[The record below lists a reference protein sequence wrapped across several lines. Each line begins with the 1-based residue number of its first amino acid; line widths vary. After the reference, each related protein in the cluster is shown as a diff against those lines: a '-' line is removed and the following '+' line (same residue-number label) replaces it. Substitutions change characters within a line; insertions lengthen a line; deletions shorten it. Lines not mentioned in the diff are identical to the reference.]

1 MKILYLFRSLAVW
14 GGIERILVDKM
25 NWLASKEDIDVYM
38 LTTDQGVHPIPYQVC
53 NNVHI
58 EDLGISFHRRYQFGY
73 LKRIVISYQMRH
85 KYKKSLSDRINR
97 IQPDVIVC
105 TTADQIDI
113 ITAVKGRIPLV
124 VESHSI
130 CSRTIEQGKYAF
142 LRKYRRFNFLKTL
155 SKTDCVVALTEGDAE
170 EWRHFHHNVV
180 VIPNMLH
187 PCKVEPS
194 SLTSKRV
201 IWVGRFDYQ
210 KRAEV
215 AIGIWKQVVDR
226 YLDWFL
232 DIYGEGEYES
242 EIALMASSTRNVFLH
257 KPTSHIFDCYSNSSI
272 LISTSLFE
280 PFGLVIAE
288 AMSCGLPVVAFDCP
302 YGPAAIINEGVNGF
316 LIPSDNMHFFADK
329 LSLLMEDT
337 SLKKRMGQAALDS
350 SDRFNADLVM
360 PQWLALFDELSKKHR

>member
-25 NWLASKEDIDVYM
+25 NWLASKGGVEVYM
-38 LTTDQGVHPIPYQVC
+38 LTTDQGDHFIPYQVG
-53 NNVHI
+53 NKVHI
-58 EDLGISFHRRYQFGY
+58 EDLGINFHRKYQFGY
-73 LKRIVISYQMRH
+73 LKRMGISYHMRH
-85 KYKKSLSDRINR
+85 KYKQSLSDRINR
-97 IQPDVIVC
+97 IQPDIIVC
-105 TTADQIDI
+105 TTSDQIDI
-113 ITAVKGRIPLV
+113 ITDVKGRIPLV

-130 CSRTIEQGKYAF
+130 CNRTIEQGKYAL
-142 LRKYRRFNFLKTL
+142 LRYFRRFKFLSSL
-155 SKTDCVVALTEGDAE
+155 SKVDCVVALSEGDAE
-170 EWRHFHHNVV
+170 EWRYFHHNVI

-215 AIGIWKQVVDR
+215 AIDIWKQVADKFP
-226 YLDWFL
+226 DWCL
-232 DIYGEGEYES
+232 DIYGDGEYES
-242 EIALMASSTRNVFLH
+242 EVTIMASSTWNVFIH
-257 KPTSHIFDCYSNSSI
+257 KPTSRIFNCYSNSSI

-302 YGPAAIINEGVNGF
+302 YGPAAIISEGVNGF
-316 LIPSDNMHFFADK
+316 LIPFDNMQCFAEK
-329 LSLLMEDT
+329 LSLLIEDT
-337 SLKKRMGQAALDS
+337 SLRKQMGQAALDS
-350 SDRFNADLVM
+350 SGRFNADLVM
-360 PQWLALFDELSKKHR
+360 PQWMALFEELTKKHN

>member
-14 GGIERILVDKM
+14 GGVERILVEKM
-25 NWLASKEDIDVYM
+25 NLLASRSGIEVYM
-38 LTTDQGVHPIPYQVC
+38 LTTDQGDHLIPYQVS
-53 NNVHI
+53 NKVHI
-58 EDLGISFHRRYQFGY
+58 EDLGISFHRKYQFGY
-73 LKRIVISYQMRH
+73 LKRIIISYQMRH
-85 KYKKSLSDRINR
+85 KYKRSLSDRINR

-113 ITAVKGRIPLV
+113 ISAVKGRIPLV

-130 CSRTIEQGKYAF
+130 CSRTIEQGKNAV
-142 LRKYRRFNFLKTL
+142 LRKYRRFRFLESL

-194 SLTSKRV
+194 PLTSKRV

-215 AIGIWKQVVDR
+215 AIDVWKQVVIK
-226 YLDWFL
+226 YPDWSL

-242 EIALMASSTRNVFLH
+242 EIALMTSSTRNVFLH

-302 YGPAAIINEGVNGF
+302 YGPAAIISEGVNGF

-329 LSLLMEDT
+329 LSLLIEDT
-337 SLKKRMGQAALDS
+337 LLREHMGQAALDS

-360 PQWLALFDELSKKHR
+360 PQWLVQFDKLSKKHR

>member
-25 NWLASKEDIDVYM
+25 NWLASKGGVEVYM
-38 LTTDQGVHPIPYQVC
+38 LTTDQGDHFIPYQVG
-53 NNVHI
+53 NKVHI
-58 EDLGISFHRRYQFGY
+58 EDLGINFHRKYQFGY
-73 LKRIVISYQMRH
+73 LKRMGISYHMRH
-85 KYKKSLSDRINR
+85 KYKQSLSDRINR
-97 IQPDVIVC
+97 IQPDIIVC
-105 TTADQIDI
+105 TTSDQIDI
-113 ITAVKGRIPLV
+113 ITDVKGRIPLV

-130 CSRTIEQGKYAF
+130 CNRTIEQGKYAL
-142 LRKYRRFNFLKTL
+142 LRYFRRFKFLSSL
-155 SKTDCVVALTEGDAE
+155 SKVDCVVALSEGDVE
-170 EWRHFHHNVV
+170 EWRNFHHNVI

-194 SLTSKRV
+194 PLTSKRV

-215 AIGIWKQVVDR
+215 AIGIWKHVVNR
-226 YLDWFL
+226 YPDWSL

-242 EIALMASSTRNVFLH
+242 EIALMTSSTRNVFLH

-302 YGPAAIINEGVNGF
+302 YGPAAIISEDVNGF
-316 LIPSDNMHFFADK
+316 LIPFDNMQCFAEK
-329 LSLLMEDT
+329 LSLLIED
-337 SLKKRMGQAALDS
+337 SPLRKQMGLAALLS
-350 SDRFNADLVM
+350 SDRFTSDQIMLK
-360 PQWLALFDELSKKHR
+360 WLALFDDLSKKYK

>member
-25 NWLASKEDIDVYM
+25 NWLASKGGVEVYM
-38 LTTDQGVHPIPYQVC
+38 LTTDQGDHFIPYQVG
-53 NNVHI
+53 NKVHI
-58 EDLGISFHRRYQFGY
+58 EDLGINFHRKYQFGY
-73 LKRIVISYQMRH
+73 LKRMGISYHMRH
-85 KYKKSLSDRINR
+85 KYKQSLSDRINR
-97 IQPDVIVC
+97 IQPDIIVC
-105 TTADQIDI
+105 TTSDQIDI
-113 ITAVKGRIPLV
+113 ITDVKGRIPLV

-130 CSRTIEQGKYAF
+130 CNRTIEQGKYAL
-142 LRKYRRFNFLKTL
+142 LRYFRRFKFLSSL
-155 SKTDCVVALTEGDAE
+155 SKVDCVVALSEGDAE
-170 EWRHFHHNVV
+170 EWRYFHHNVI

-215 AIGIWKQVVDR
+215 AIDIWKQVADKFP
-226 YLDWFL
+226 DWCL
-232 DIYGEGEYES
+232 DIYGDGEYES
-242 EIALMASSTRNVFLH
+242 EVTIMASSTRNVFIH
-257 KPTSHIFDCYSNSSI
+257 KPTSRIFNCYSNSSI

-302 YGPAAIINEGVNGF
+302 YGPAAIISEGVNGF
-316 LIPSDNMHFFADK
+316 LIPFDNMQCFAEK
-329 LSLLMEDT
+329 LSLLIEDT
-337 SLKKRMGQAALDS
+337 SLRKQMGQAALDS
-350 SDRFNADLVM
+350 SGRFNADLVM
-360 PQWLALFDELSKKHR
+360 PQWMALFEELTKKHN

>member
-1 MKILYLFRSLAVW
+1 MKVLFIFRSLAVW

-25 NWLASKEDIDVYM
+25 NWLASKGGIEVYM
-38 LTTDQGVHPIPYQVC
+38 LTTDQGSHSIPYIV
-53 NNVHI
+53 NYKVHI
-58 EDLGISFHRRYQFGY
+58 EDLGINFHRKYQFGY
-73 LKRIVISYQMRH
+73 LKRIGISYQMRQ
-85 KYKKSLSDRINR
+85 KYRRILSDRINQ
-97 IQPDVIVC
+97 IQPGIIVC

-113 ITAVKGRIPLV
+113 ITDVKGRIPLV

-130 CSRTIEQGKYAF
+130 CNRTIEQGKYAL
-142 LRKYRRFNFLKTL
+142 LRYFRRFKFLSSL
-155 SKTDCVVALTEGDAE
+155 SKVDCVVALLEGYAE
-170 EWRHFHHNVV
+170 EWRNFHHNVI
-180 VIPNMLH
+180 VIPNTLH

-215 AIGIWKQVVDR
+215 AIDIWKHVVNR
-226 YLDWFL
+226 YPDWSL

-242 EIALMASSTRNVFLH
+242 EIALMTSSTRNVFLH
-257 KPTSHIFDCYSNSSI
+257 KPTSRIFNCYSNSSI

-302 YGPAAIINEGVNGF
+302 YGPAAIISEGVNGF
-316 LIPSDNMHFFADK
+316 LIPFDNMQCFAEK
-329 LSLLMEDT
+329 LSLLIEDT
-337 SLKKRMGQAALDS
+337 SLRKQMGQAALDS
-350 SDRFNADLVM
+350 SGRFNADLVM
-360 PQWLALFDELSKKHR
+360 PQWMALFEELTKKHN